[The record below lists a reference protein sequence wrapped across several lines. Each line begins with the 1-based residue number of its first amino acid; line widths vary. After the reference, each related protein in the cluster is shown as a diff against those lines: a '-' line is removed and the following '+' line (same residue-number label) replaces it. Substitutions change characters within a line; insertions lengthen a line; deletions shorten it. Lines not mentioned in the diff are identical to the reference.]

1 MKKYPFLAIL
11 SSVLIFASCSN
22 SKTYFTPAIR
32 ARVEAN
38 SVPLSKIQFYVD
50 RDIVL
55 KREMDK
61 GETKVTNGELK
72 FENGHYINII
82 TLKKGTQGVCTNV
95 FPNKISISF
104 EVGGNYINFGRTKQ
118 GTSTDPYRVLANS
131 WVSDYGIITYEG
143 KEYHI
148 EESGTEA
155 SIMIKSK
162 WLKTSQVESREMKG
176 RSVSDNNA
184 QH

>member
-1 MKKYPFLAIL
+1 MKKYSYLAIV
-11 SSVLIFASCSN
+11 SAAVLFASCSS

-32 ARVEAN
+32 ARIEAN
-38 SVPLSKIQFYVD
+38 SVPLSKVQFYVD

-55 KREMDK
+55 KRELDK

-72 FENGHYINII
+72 FQNGHYINII

-104 EVGGNYINFGRTKQ
+104 EVGNGNFINFGRTKQ
-118 GTSTDPYRVLANS
+118 GGSTDPYRVLANS
-131 WVSDYGIITYEG
+131 WISDYGIITYEG

-148 EESGTEA
+148 EEAGTEA
-155 SIMIKSK
+155 SVMIKSK
-162 WLKTSQVESREMKG
+162 WLKTSQVESRE
-176 RSVSDNNA
+176 
-184 QH
+184 